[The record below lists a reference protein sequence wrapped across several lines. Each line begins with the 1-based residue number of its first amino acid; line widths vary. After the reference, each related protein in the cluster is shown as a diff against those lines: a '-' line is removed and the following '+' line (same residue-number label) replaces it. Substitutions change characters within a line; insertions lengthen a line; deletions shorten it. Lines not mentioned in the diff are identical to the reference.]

1 MSIAMKCDRC
11 GQCVGIGNNSRK
23 VRCEVKTMALFANI
37 GEYDLCEE
45 CAKELKE
52 FMREREENE

>member
-1 MSIAMKCDRC
+1 MSIVMKCDRC
-11 GQCVGIGNNSRK
+11 GQYVGIGNNSRK

-45 CAKELKE
+45 CAKELNGFIRGRKGK
-52 FMREREENE
+52 